1 MLADSVGFKLIEK
14 YGDAQLSDNGW
25 REVFVKLPSYD
36 LLSFMKYE
44 KIQKG
49 CGGEGRVYKVQSRE
63 S

>member
-1 MLADSVGFKLIEK
+1 MAGGRLTKK
-14 YGDAQLSDNGW
+14 NGLKIS
-25 REVFVKLPSYD
+25 FVKLPSYD
-36 LLSFMKYE
+36 FLSFMKYE